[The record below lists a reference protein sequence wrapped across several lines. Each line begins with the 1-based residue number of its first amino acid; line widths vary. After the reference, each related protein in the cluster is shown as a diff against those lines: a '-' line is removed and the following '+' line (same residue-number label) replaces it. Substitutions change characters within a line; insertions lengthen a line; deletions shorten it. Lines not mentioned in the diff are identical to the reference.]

1 MQRMSPAK
9 KKAEVGPARNAKP
22 TKPAKAARTAPDRA
36 RAEMWFDPACP
47 WAWLTSRWLMEVEK
61 VRDVD
66 LTWSVMSLSVLNEKA
81 DLSQEYRDLM
91 EQAWGPV
98 RVIIAASQAHG
109 AKVVKPLYDAMGTRI
124 HLGQMKDY
132 ERVVAESLEEVGLA
146 ASLGRAARQKK
157 YDAALRRSHRRG
169 ISLVGTDV
177 GTPVI
182 SVGQVAFFG
191 PVVTPTPRGEAAGRL
206 WDGALLVANTPGF
219 YEIKRSRTQGPVFD

>member
-1 MQRMSPAK
+1 MSPAK
-9 KKAEVGPARNAKP
+9 KKAEPGPVRSARS
-22 TKPAKAARTAPDRA
+22 ARTAPDRA
-36 RAEMWFDPACP
+36 QAEMWFDPACP